1 MNSLKNFSF
10 DGCFSMHNLRS
21 RAELP
26 FLWVTCVSVWW
37 ECISIFP
44 CFFSRCTIQMK
55 YQNAHEFGRNDKKA
69 TTTTTSLVIISFWQN
84 REVDCD
90 DALICRIKENS
101 MNINEPASPHTFHS
115 RVLTKTF
122 IDANNKF
129 ACSGFCTE
137 I

>member
-1 MNSLKNFSF
+1 
-10 DGCFSMHNLRS
+10 
-21 RAELP
+21 
-26 FLWVTCVSVWW
+26 
-37 ECISIFP
+37 
-44 CFFSRCTIQMK
+44 MK
-55 YQNAHEFGRNDKKA
+55 CQNAHEFGRDVKKKTRT

-101 MNINEPASPHTFHS
+101 MNINEPASPHTFRS

-129 ACSGFCTE
+129 ACTGFCTE